1 MVAAFV
7 CTLLASKFD
16 LQLKP
21 ISHLNFAIIDEMSGI
36 AKSRRFANTYWVEN
50 DSGDSARIFA
60 IRKDGSVVMPAD
72 QTQNTYTG
80 IHIKGATNFD
90 WEDLAI
96 EGKTLYISDTGNN
109 LNFRTDLCVYAITE
123 PDPTK
128 TNEVTHFKKYTI
140 AYPDQTEFPP
150 SGPWNFDCEA
160 LSVWKGKLFFVSK
173 WRMNAKGFPGDGA
186 AIYVVDKPKTDTVNI
201 LRKLDVNTSLGGWV
215 TAADIS
221 PDGKTLAVLVQA
233 PKQSVWLF
241 DMTKGEKILSRP
253 VGRIVFSKAKQCEAI
268 CWDSNDRLIVSNE
281 QSEIF
286 EIERPVPTR

>member
-1 MVAAFV
+1 
-7 CTLLASKFD
+7 
-16 LQLKP
+16 
-21 ISHLNFAIIDEMSGI
+21 
-36 AKSRRFANTYWVEN
+36 
-50 DSGDSARIFA
+50 
-60 IRKDGSVVMPAD
+60 
-72 QTQNTYTG
+72 
-80 IHIKGATNFD
+80 
-90 WEDLAI
+90 
-96 EGKTLYISDTGNN
+96 
-109 LNFRTDLCVYAITE
+109 
-123 PDPTK
+123 
-128 TNEVTHFKKYTI
+128 
-140 AYPDQTEFPP
+140 
-150 SGPWNFDCEA
+150 
-160 LSVWKGKLFFVSK
+160 
-173 WRMNAKGFPGDGA
+173 MNAKGFPGDGA